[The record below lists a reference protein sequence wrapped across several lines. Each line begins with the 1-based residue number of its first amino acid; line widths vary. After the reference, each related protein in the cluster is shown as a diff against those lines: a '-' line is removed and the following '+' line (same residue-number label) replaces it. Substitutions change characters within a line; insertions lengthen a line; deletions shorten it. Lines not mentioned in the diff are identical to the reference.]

1 MLRPISLIKEVL
13 FRFAFGV
20 CILIQIVLWVL
31 LLGGISALFASER
44 FFIQG
49 VAVILVFA
57 GLFPIGAANYFIYHR
72 IIREEY
78 ICTEAE
84 KWLAERRGGD
94 DLWRR
99 RRKFL
104 KRWAVWIPTVTVI
117 LACAFLDYTWALASH
132 LLHPGQGRLI
142 GYEVSIPITWTFPYP
157 YPGSSDNGGHSIV
170 VASRFRGLLTA
181 YRGVYAGDRPP
192 FEVSR
197 MNFRSVPSGDPI
209 AMKPASQVMSERT
222 LPFGNGT
229 ITCFEEV
236 PPRWMVAARYIN
248 CSTSTGDFSGDFS
261 GRDEDAAEFYRVLE
275 SVKQVQ

>member
-1 MLRPISLIKEVL
+1 MVRPLALIREIL

-20 CILIQIVLWVL
+20 CIIIQLVLWVL
-31 LLGGISALFASER
+31 LAAGIEALFRSHNS
-44 FFIQG
+44 FVMG
-49 VAVILVFA
+49 LVVFLLLL
-57 GLFPIGAANYFIYHR
+57 GPFLIGAANYFIYHR

-94 DLWRR
+94 DLWKK
-99 RRKFL
+99 RRKLL
-104 KRWAVWIPTVTVI
+104 KHWAVWIPTVTVI

-157 YPGSSDNGGHSIV
+157 YPGNSGNGGHSIV

-181 YRGVYAGDRPP
+181 HSGVYAGDRPP

-209 AMKPASQVMSERT
+209 ATKPATQVMSERT

-229 ITCFEEV
+229 IKCFEEV

-261 GRDEDAAEFYRVLE
+261 GRYEDAAEFYRVLE